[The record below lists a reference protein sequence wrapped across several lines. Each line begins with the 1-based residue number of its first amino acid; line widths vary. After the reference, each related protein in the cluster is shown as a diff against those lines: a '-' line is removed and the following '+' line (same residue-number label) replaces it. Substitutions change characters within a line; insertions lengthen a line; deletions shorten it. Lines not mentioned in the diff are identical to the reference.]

1 MKKIVIIFVFCL
13 TFLINF
19 VLPTLCLAQPYGKG
33 VYGSNVPYGDLT
45 SLSIATSGNI
55 SIPITPTSTGTQA
68 TGDSIITVTSTDVM
82 GYKLYIRALS
92 DTNMNNLGSLLPAS
106 DNTTPATLAINTW
119 GFNTDASNNFV
130 GMTLSDVLIHS
141 VSIPASTGDITTV
154 TYGMNID
161 LAEPAGNYVA
171 SVIYTAV
178 PQTD

>member
-1 MKKIVIIFVFCL
+1 MIVLSKCYNNISMKKIVIIFVFCL

-92 DTNMNNLGSLLPAS
+92 DTNMNNLGSLLWFYS
-106 DNTTPATLAINTW
+106 RFSRI
-119 GFNTDASNNFV
+119 GRK
-130 GMTLSDVLIHS
+130 
-141 VSIPASTGDITTV
+141 
-154 TYGMNID
+154 
-161 LAEPAGNYVA
+161 
-171 SVIYTAV
+171 
-178 PQTD
+178 